1 MQLMGK
7 KIIVTGG
14 ARGIGASVV
23 RSYAMEGAHV
33 TSLDVLD
40 NQGKI
45 VADKATQ
52 KGPGSVHYF
61 HCDVSSRDDVEVAF
75 EMAVREMDGLD
86 VVVNAAGVNRIIPAA
101 DISDQEMDLIIKVNV
116 YGTFLTNQVA
126 FKYLKEHG
134 GKIIN
139 FASVAGMNPYP
150 AGAHYSASKGAVASW
165 TRSIAHEWGKYNITI
180 NSLAPAIWTPMY
192 DERRSLMSKEE
203 LKAHDESYNKV
214 IPIGG
219 KLGDP
224 EKDLAPVLV
233 FLATEG
239 SRFITGQIIPVDGG
253 LASTR

>member
-1 MQLMGK
+1 MQLIGK
-7 KIIVTGG
+7 RIIVTGG
-14 ARGIGASVV
+14 ARGIGNSVV
-23 RSYAMEGAHV
+23 CSYAMEGAHV
-33 TSLDVLD
+33 ASLDVLD
-40 NQGKI
+40 DEGKI
-45 VADKATQ
+45 VAEEATQ
-52 KGPGSVHYF
+52 KGPGRVNYY
-61 HCDVSSRDDVEVAF
+61 HCDISSRDEVEKAF

-86 VVVNAAGVNRIIPAA
+86 LLVNAAGVNRIIPPE
-101 DISDQEMDLIIKVNV
+101 DMSDHDMDLIYKVNV

-126 FKYLKEHG
+126 FKYLKKHG
-134 GKIIN
+134 GKILN

-165 TRSIAHEWGKYNITI
+165 TRSVAHEWGKYNITV

-192 DERRSLMSKEE
+192 DERRSLMSKAG
-203 LKAHDESYNKV
+203 LKAHDESYAKV

-233 FLATEG
+233 FLASEG

-253 LASTR
+253 LVSTR

>member
-1 MQLMGK
+1 MQLIGK

-23 RSYAMEGAHV
+23 RSYAKEGAHV
-33 TSLDVLD
+33 SSFDVLD
-40 NQGKI
+40 EQGNM
-45 VADKATQ
+45 VAEEASL
-52 KGPGSVHYF
+52 KGPGKVNYY
-61 HCDVSSRDDVEVAF
+61 HCDVSNRNDVEKAF
-75 EMAVREMDGLD
+75 EMAVGEMDGLD
-86 VVVNAAGVNRIIPAA
+86 LLVNAAGVNRIIPAA
-101 DISDQEMDLIIKVNV
+101 EISEHDMDLIFKVNV

-126 FKYLKEHG
+126 FKYLKKQG
-134 GKIIN
+134 GKILN

-165 TRSIAHEWGKYNITI
+165 TRSIAHEWGKYNITV

-203 LKAHDESYNKV
+203 LKSHDESYSKV

-224 EKDLAPVLV
+224 DKDLGPVLV
-233 FLATEG
+233 FLASEG

-253 LASTR
+253 LVSTR

>member
-1 MQLMGK
+1 MQLIGK

-23 RSYAMEGAHV
+23 CSYAMEGAHV
-33 TSLDVLD
+33 ASLDVLD
-40 NQGKI
+40 DQGKM
-45 VADKATQ
+45 VAEEATQ
-52 KGPGSVHYF
+52 KGPGRVNYY
-61 HCDVSSRDDVEVAF
+61 HCDVSSRDEVEKAF

-86 VVVNAAGVNRIIPAA
+86 LLVNAAGVNRIIPPE
-101 DISDQEMDLIIKVNV
+101 DMSDHDMDLIYKVNV

-126 FKYLKEHG
+126 FKYLKKHG
-134 GKIIN
+134 GKILN

-165 TRSIAHEWGKYNITI
+165 TRSVAHEWGKYNITV

-203 LKAHDESYNKV
+203 LKAHDESYAKV

-233 FLATEG
+233 FLASEG

-253 LASTR
+253 LVSTR